1 MLLILARLLG
11 SWATAKLSLTFP
23 PETRIRV
30 LDELTSFSQGVS
42 SSPAHACHFI
52 MSSFGQHILFWDMS
66 SLHHKWDD
74 RCSNIKMKYKTT

>member
-1 MLLILARLLG
+1 MPFILAWLLG
-11 SWATAKLSLTFP
+11 SWLTSKLGLTFR

-42 SSPAHACHFI
+42 SSPAYACHFI
-52 MSSFGQHILFWDMS
+52 MSSFGHQILFWDMS

-74 RCSNIKMKYKTT
+74 RCSNIEMKYKMT